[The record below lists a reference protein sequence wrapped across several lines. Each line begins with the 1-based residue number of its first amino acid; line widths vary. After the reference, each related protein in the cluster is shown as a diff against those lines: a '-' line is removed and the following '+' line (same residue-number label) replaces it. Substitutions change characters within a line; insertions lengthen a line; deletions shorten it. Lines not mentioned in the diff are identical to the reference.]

1 MTAHKHA
8 ENMALYAQDAAETE
22 NPHLLWECR
31 RRSADSWV
39 TMETY
44 PTFNPVF
51 EYRRKT
57 KTIRIGERDVP
68 EPMRVA
74 PATGTVIWMPS
85 IWYQTKASSL
95 TWCNTSENTI
105 RIERGLCH
113 DNREAAI
120 AHAEALILISG
131 GTL

>member
-1 MTAHKHA
+1 MMTAHKHA
-8 ENMALYAQDAAETE
+8 DVLIALANGQEIQYTPHTDISWSDYVERNPINFSPLYCTE
-22 NPHLLWECR
+22 NVIWRVKP
-31 RRSADSWV
+31 
-39 TMETY
+39 
-44 PTFNPVF
+44 
-51 EYRRKT
+51 